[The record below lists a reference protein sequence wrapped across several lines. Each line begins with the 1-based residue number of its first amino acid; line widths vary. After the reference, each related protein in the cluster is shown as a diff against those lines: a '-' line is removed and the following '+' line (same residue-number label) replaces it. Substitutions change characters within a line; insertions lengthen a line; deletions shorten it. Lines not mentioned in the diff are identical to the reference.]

1 MNQYN
6 DPWGTHTPNPFET
19 DLPPHRPVD
28 YGQPKRQS
36 MIGIASLVLSIFS
49 GLLTIVMFVAAGI
62 LGARNPEAL
71 DDDGPAAIVLG
82 LGIIAFMFGSLI
94 AIGLGV
100 GNLFES
106 HRTKIFGILGLTFGT
121 ISFLGTLALLLLGM
135 MMQ

>member
-1 MNQYN
+1 
-6 DPWGTHTPNPFET
+6 
-19 DLPPHRPVD
+19 
-28 YGQPKRQS
+28 

-106 HRTKIFGILGLTFGT
+106 HRTKIFGILGLTFGA